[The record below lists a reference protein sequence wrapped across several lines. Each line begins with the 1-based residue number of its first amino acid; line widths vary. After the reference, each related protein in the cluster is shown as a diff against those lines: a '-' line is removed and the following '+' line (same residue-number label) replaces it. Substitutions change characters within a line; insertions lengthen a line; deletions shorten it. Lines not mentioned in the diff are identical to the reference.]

1 MRTSIVMEPRQV
13 LRERLNSVDASCLR
27 IVQIQ
32 ESANLNH
39 NQVRGTVSRSSLLVV
54 LQHHPEGP
62 QDLHKNLFPQLITH
76 LSTCRDVNSV

>member
-13 LRERLNSVDASCLR
+13 LRERLMALTRLR

-32 ESANLNH
+32 ECANLNH
-39 NQVRGTVSRSSLLVV
+39 NHIRGAVSRRLLV

-62 QDLHKNLFPQLITH
+62 QDLQKILFHQLITTH
-76 LSTCRDVNSV
+76 LSTCRDVSNV

>member
-1 MRTSIVMEPRQV
+1 MRTSIVMEPRRV
-13 LRERLNSVDASCLR
+13 LRERLMALTRLR

-39 NQVRGTVSRSSLLVV
+39 NHARGTGSRRLLV

-62 QDLHKNLFPQLITH
+62 QDLQKKPFPTTH
-76 LSTCRDVNSV
+76 NSNLSTCRDVSSV